1 MSIAKRLYL
10 LISYVALA
18 MVVLAAALAYQINQ
32 VYEAANYSSVN
43 TVPSI
48 LAIDESTDALAQVRI
63 NSWKY
68 LVEPDA
74 AKRSEILNKI
84 NLFSKASSAALDKY
98 EKEDISDD
106 KDLAMLKE
114 VRATIAA
121 YDVLRLKVVALAE
134 ENKGEEARIA
144 FLAARET
151 IDKMVAA
158 IQAHKNYNVELGA
171 TNAANA
177 LNTLKNSR
185 WLATL
190 LSFFAI
196 AGVTIM
202 GLLLTRKI
210 VNSLETAIT
219 ITNQVAAG
227 DLTCH
232 IDDRGDDEIAHLMG
246 GLKKMAASLEVICTE
261 IRQSTDAIATASS
274 EIASGNLDLSSRTE
288 QQAGALEETA
298 SSLEELTSTVRQNSD
313 NARQANT
320 LATNAS
326 TLAVEGGSLVSQVV
340 DTMGAINGSARKIVD
355 IISVIDGIA
364 FQTNI
369 LALNAAV
376 EAARAGEQGRGF
388 AVVAAEVRNLAQR
401 SASAAKEI
409 KSLIDDSVEKVDFG
423 SQLVGR
429 AGSAMHNIVD
439 SIHKVSDVVSE
450 ISSAS
455 QEQSSGIDQINQAV
469 IHMDETTQQNA
480 ALVEQAAAAASSLQ
494 DQANKLSQVVSVF
507 TLQQQV
513 GVRAESKPV
522 AAAARPLA
530 QRAKPAAAAAKAK
543 MQRPALAA
551 ASAGKDDWEEF

>member
-10 LISYVALA
+10 LMSYAALA
-18 MVVLAAALAYQINQ
+18 MLLLAGALAYQIKQ
-32 VYEAANYSSVN
+32 VYEAADYSSAN
-43 TVPSI
+43 TVPSL
-48 LAIDESTDALAQVRI
+48 LAIDESTDALANVRI

-68 LVEPDA
+68 LAEPDPVKKRTVLTIINNASA
-74 AKRSEILNKI
+74 ASR
-84 NLFSKASSAALDKY
+84 AALDKY
-98 EKEDISDD
+98 EKQYLSDD
-106 KDLAMLKE
+106 KDRVLLSE
-114 VRATIAA
+114 ERAAIAA
-121 YDVLRLKVVALAE
+121 YDVERMKVQALAD
-134 ENKGEEARIA
+134 ENKDEEARTV
-144 FLAARET
+144 FLAARAT

-158 IQAHKNYNVELGA
+158 IQAHKNYNVERGA
-171 TNAANA
+171 AAAANA
-177 LNTLKNSR
+177 ASMLKHAL
-185 WLATL
+185 WLAGL
-190 LSFFAI
+190 LALFAI
-196 AGVTIM
+196 GGVTIM
-202 GLLLTRKI
+202 GLLLTRKV

-246 GLKKMAASLEVICTE
+246 GLKKMASSLEVICTE

-409 KSLIDDSVEKVDFG
+409 KALIDDSVEKVDFG

-513 GVRAESKPV
+513 GLRAESKP
-522 AAAARPLA
+522 AAASRPLA
-530 QRAKPAAAAAKAK
+530 QRAKPAVAPAKAK
-543 MQRPALAA
+543 TQRPALAA